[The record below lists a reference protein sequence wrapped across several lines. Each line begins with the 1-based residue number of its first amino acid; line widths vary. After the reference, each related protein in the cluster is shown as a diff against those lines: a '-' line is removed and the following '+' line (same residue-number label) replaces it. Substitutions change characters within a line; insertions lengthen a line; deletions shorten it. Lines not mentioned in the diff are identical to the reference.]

1 MAVGVSGGADSV
13 ALLRLLLNI
22 RDSLGIVLVVAHF
35 YHALRGAESDADA
48 QFVEALAREHRLEFI
63 GERAEVAAFAKEHRL
78 NLEDAARRVRYAFF
92 GRIAAE
98 GRATRVAVAHTS
110 DDQAETVLARLLRG
124 TGPSGLASIYPVMRC
139 VVRPLLEC
147 RREELREY
155 LRALGQNWREDR
167 SNQDLE
173 RQRAKIR
180 MQLLPLLE
188 RNFTPAIVERLGELA
203 RLSWEEQEF
212 WQALV
217 ESRFSSLVKEANG
230 RFAISI
236 RDLLEPL
243 ALPGSSSNR
252 ATDSLR
258 SLTERPLTERLI
270 RRLYKSVRGN
280 VHDLTAKH
288 VEQVLQLAIAGRS
301 SQQAELPRG
310 VVVER
315 RFGEL
320 LFSLRAVPGTR
331 MHFRET
337 KVAPDAYHYRVELP
351 ERGIATICISELG
364 TRLLVK
370 VIDWPCGE
378 RDTKRDNALD
388 ADLLPTT
395 LTVRNWQP
403 GDAYRPRGHR
413 QTRKL
418 KQMLLSKRVD
428 LAKRRL
434 WPVLEY
440 AGRIIWV
447 RGMPPAAEFCA
458 GERTRVGVL
467 IEETEE
473 SRFPE

>member
-13 ALLRLLLNI
+13 ALLRLLLKI

-35 YHALRGAESDADA
+35 DHALRGAESDADA
-48 QFVEALAREHRLEFI
+48 QFVEDLAQKHGLEFI
-63 GERAEVAAFAKEHRL
+63 GDRAEVAAFAKEHRL
-78 NLEDAARRVRYAFF
+78 NLEDAARRMRYAFF
-92 GRIAAE
+92 ERIAAE

-124 TGPSGLASIYPVMRC
+124 TGPSGLASIYPVMGC
-139 VVRPLLEC
+139 VVRPLLDY
-147 RREELREY
+147 RRAELREY
-155 LRALGQNWREDR
+155 LRRLGQSWREDR

-203 RLSWEEQEF
+203 RLSWEEYEF
-212 WQALV
+212 WEALV

-243 ALPGSSSNR
+243 AVPGSASSR
-252 ATDSLR
+252 PTDSL
-258 SLTERPLTERLI
+258 RPLTERLI

-280 VHDLTAKH
+280 IHDLTAKH

-301 SQQAELPRG
+301 GQQAELPGG

-315 RFGEL
+315 KFGEL

-337 KVAPDAYHYRVELP
+337 KAAPGAYHYRMELP

-370 VIDWPCGE
+370 VIDWPCRE
-378 RDTKRDNALD
+378 RDTKQDNALD

-418 KQMLLSKRVD
+418 KQMLLSKRVEP
-428 LAKRRL
+428 AKRRL

-447 RGMPPAAEFCA
+447 RGMPPAAEFCV
-458 GERTRVGVL
+458 GERTRVGVV

-473 SRFPE
+473 LRFPE